1 MRSRHPHVTALVSA
15 VLAAAAAG
23 SLLAI
28 GSASATPSATATI
41 VLMRNGDLNE
51 IGWYGDFPAFS
62 SVPAFSDAG
71 ARWTSDHRAF
81 GGGKSSVFAGLIK
94 TTEYSDQGHGSFQ
107 TDFQLL
113 DAKGTFSGNCQVTGK
128 TGDYARLHGTG
139 SWTYFEEGGIRHYK
153 CTARVHWD

>member
-1 MRSRHPHVTALVSA
+1 M
-15 VLAAAAAG
+15 
-23 SLLAI
+23 
-28 GSASATPSATATI
+28 
-41 VLMRNGDLNE
+41 M
-51 IGWYGDFPAFS
+51 
-62 SVPAFSDAG
+62 
-71 ARWTSDHRAF
+71 RAF
-81 GGGKSSVFAGLIK
+81 TAIAVCLDHPPRLRQKRLVAEDEWEVRAG
-94 TTEYSDQGHGSFQ
+94 TFQ